1 MGAGGEFMKKKS
13 TDLFGGFSVNDIVEK
28 LFASKKLQPVLDR
41 TVEQMMKMKSR
52 LDTVMPMALG
62 AFNLPSAEDIRKL
75 NNEVARLDA
84 KLEALS
90 KLLTAKKKAKKRRP
104 ARKTKPA
111 APAKHEEIKKE
122 TAPQSSEEPQQ

>member
-28 LFASKKLQPVLDR
+28 LFTSKKLQPVLDR
-41 TVEQMMKMKSR
+41 TFEQMMKMKSR

-62 AFNLPSAEDIRKL
+62 AFNLPSAEDLRKL

-84 KLEALS
+84 KLDALS
-90 KLLTAKKKAKKRRP
+90 KLLSAKKKTKKKKP
-104 ARKTKPA
+104 ARKIKPA
-111 APAKHEEIKKE
+111 ATTKNEEIKKDA
-122 TAPQSSEEPQQ
+122 APQSSEEPQQ

>member
-13 TDLFGGFSVNDIVEK
+13 ADLFGGFSVNDIVEK

-41 TVEQMMKMKSR
+41 TVEQIMKMKSR

-90 KLLTAKKKAKKRRP
+90 KLLSGKKKAKKRTP
-104 ARKTKPA
+104 ARIKKTA
-111 APAKHEEIKKE
+111 APEKHEESSKD
-122 TAPQSSEEPQQ
+122 TAPQNSEGQQQ